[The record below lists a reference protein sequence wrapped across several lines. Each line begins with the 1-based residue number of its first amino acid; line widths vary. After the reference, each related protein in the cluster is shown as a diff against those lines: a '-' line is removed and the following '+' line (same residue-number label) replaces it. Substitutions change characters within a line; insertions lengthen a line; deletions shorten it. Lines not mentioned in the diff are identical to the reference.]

1 MRLWQIYLHFFEFQC
16 QLMHNQNIL
25 EVKNISKAFGGKLV
39 LDKTSFIAEKGR
51 ITGIVGENGSGK
63 TTLLKII
70 VGMLSADSGT
80 VIRNGRIGF
89 CPQDQLIFSSLTIS
103 ENIKYF
109 AAAYGLNRKNEALWK
124 ETIDHYIDDFDLR
137 SNLDTQAS
145 KLSGGTR
152 QKLNLILALIHSP
165 DLLIFDEPYASFD
178 WESYLYFW
186 KLVEELKLK
195 GVSFLIVSHL
205 IYDRKNIDRIFELR
219 NGELICD

>member
-1 MRLWQIYLHFFEFQC
+1 
-16 QLMHNQNIL
+16 MHNQNIL
-25 EVKNISKAFGGKLV
+25 EVKNISKAFGRKLV
-39 LDKTSFIAEKGR
+39 LDKTSFIAEKGK
-51 ITGIVGENGSGK
+51 ITSIVGENGSGK

-80 VIRNGRIGF
+80 VTRNGRIGF

-109 AAAYGLNRKNEALWK
+109 AAAYGLNRKNEAMWK
-124 ETIDHYIDDFDLR
+124 ETTNNFINDFELS
-137 SNLDTQAS
+137 SNLNTQAS

-165 DLLIFDEPYASFD
+165 DLLILDEPYASFD

-186 KLVEELKLK
+186 KLVEKLK
-195 GVSFLIVSHL
+195 VMGVSFLIVSHL
-205 IYDRKNIDRIFELR
+205 IYDRKNIDRIYELQ